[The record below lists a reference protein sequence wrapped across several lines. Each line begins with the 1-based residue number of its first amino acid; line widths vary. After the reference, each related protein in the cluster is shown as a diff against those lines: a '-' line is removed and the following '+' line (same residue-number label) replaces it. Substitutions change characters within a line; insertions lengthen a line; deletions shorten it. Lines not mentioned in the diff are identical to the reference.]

1 MAASHSPLKA
11 HAPLLIAGKAIS
23 TAKLKGLDPEAH
35 PVFFCSE
42 EVRNITHAIAQLSG
56 CILCLRTKV
65 FADVGLYQRSHLF
78 ARVSVVIVGPTDDAE
93 IIELIRQG
101 CRGVLNNDMT
111 PAMVR
116 RAVTCIADG
125 QLWAPRKLLS
135 ALVDESLASVAIPGL
150 TVRENAVLRLVRKGH
165 TNQEIAD
172 LLAISRETV
181 RWYLR
186 ELGSKVGRTV
196 REPLADAQA
205 ASAGTAPVLV
215 RYTPE
220 RSE

>member
-1 MAASHSPLKA
+1 AYH
-11 HAPLLIAGKAIS
+11 LILPS
-23 TAKLKGLDPEAH
+23 FPT
-35 PVFFCSE
+35 
-42 EVRNITHAIAQLSG
+42 R
-56 CILCLRTKV
+56 
-65 FADVGLYQRSHLF
+65 RSSDL
-78 ARVSVVIVGPTDDAE
+78 
-93 IIELIRQG
+93 
-101 CRGVLNNDMT
+101 
-111 PAMVR
+111 
-116 RAVTCIADG
+116 
-125 QLWAPRKLLS
+125 
-135 ALVDESLASVAIPGL
+135 
-150 TVRENAVLRLVRKGH
+150 AVLRLVRKGH

-220 RSE
+220 RSDRKSTRLNSSHQIISY

>member
-11 HAPLLIAGKAIS
+11 HTPLLIAGKAIS
-23 TAKLKGLDPEAH
+23 TAKLKGLDPETN

-42 EVRNITHAIAQLSG
+42 EIRNITRAIAQLSG
-56 CILCLRTKV
+56 CILCLRSKV
-65 FADVGLYQRSHLF
+65 FAEVGLYQRSQLF
-78 ARVSVVIVGPTDDAE
+78 ARVSVVIVGPTDEGE
-93 IIELIRQG
+93 IIEFIRQG

-111 PAMVR
+111 PAMIR
-116 RAVTCIADG
+116 RAISCIADG

-135 ALVDESLASVAIPGL
+135 LLVDESLATVAIPGL

-172 LLAISRETV
+172 MLAISRETV

-186 ELGSKVGRTV
+186 ELGNKAGRSV

-205 ASAGTAPVLV
+205 ANAGSVPVLV